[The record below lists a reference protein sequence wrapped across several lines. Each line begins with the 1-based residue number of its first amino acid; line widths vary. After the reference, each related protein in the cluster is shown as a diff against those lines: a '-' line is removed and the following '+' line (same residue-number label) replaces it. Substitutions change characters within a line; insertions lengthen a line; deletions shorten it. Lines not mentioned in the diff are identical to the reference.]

1 MADVDSHATQRGL
14 TPDIPA
20 ELRDAGFDD
29 VAEIGHGGFGVVYRC
44 VQPILD
50 RTIAV
55 KVLTSDLDPDNLD
68 RFMREQRA
76 MGRLSGHPN
85 IVQILEV
92 GTTASGR
99 PFIVMPYHAKDSLE
113 ALIRRHGPLNW
124 RETLSIGVKLAGA
137 LDAAHGAG
145 TLHRDVKPA
154 NILLTDYGEPQL
166 TDFGIA
172 RIAGGFETATG
183 VITGSPAF
191 TAPEV
196 LEGATPTVAS
206 DIYSLGATLFC
217 ALTGHAAYERRSGEQ
232 VVAQFLRIASEPVP
246 DLRDQGLPDDVAA
259 AIEVAMGRDP
269 ADRPATVAELG
280 ERLREIQ
287 RSTGAEVD
295 QMARPVE
302 LGVERRVPPA
312 APMRRHLTAT
322 PTPPTPATKYR
333 PQVAIRSMLARDR
346 LINALRA
353 GGRRRLVL
361 IHAPSGFGKST
372 LAAQWRDELCRD
384 GVAVGWLTV
393 DDDDNNVVWFLAHLL
408 ESIRRERPAL
418 AASLCQVLEEHGD
431 DASRYV
437 LTSLIDEI
445 HSNDDRIALVID
457 DWQRVSDAGTTAA
470 LGYLLEHG
478 CHHLQI
484 IVTSWSRAGLP
495 LSKLRIHDELVE
507 IDGGSLRFDAE
518 EARSFLNDMGGL
530 QLSGSDV
537 DALATSTDGWAAAL
551 QLATL
556 SLRGGADADHLVSE
570 MSGASDVIGDFLAEN
585 VFDNTEPELAQF
597 LLASSITERICG
609 GLASALAQTTH
620 GQAMLEEVER
630 RGLFLQRVDGDPEW
644 FRYHQ
649 MFAEFL
655 RRRLERDHPDR
666 VAHLRDSASTWYAQR
681 GYLSEAVDHA
691 LASGDPIRAV
701 DLVEQDETRLLEQSK
716 MTTLLGII
724 NKLPSQLVT
733 SRPRLQLNLG
743 WAHILLQH
751 TAATNAALNRFEAAV
766 GRAELS
772 DTARADMCAEANV
785 VRAVADSFADRTA
798 DIDRLVA
805 EAMSRPDTLPPR
817 VAGVAGNIAAFAA
830 IYRFEFDSAH
840 QVLEWAAPYHEMM
853 GPFASVYAA
862 CYDGIAARY
871 QLDIA
876 RAQASFR
883 RAFEIGSGVGPHS
896 HAARLAG
903 ALLGQLLYETGDL
916 AEAMR
921 LLDESYQLGPEGGG
935 VDYLAARYVIG
946 ARLRAIHGDRDSA
959 VERLSAGMRVAE
971 QLGLQRLAA
980 GVNNERIRLGID
992 IAPAVADRLRAE
1004 RTIPHDDGIAR
1015 MTAELDEDSGIRLL
1029 CAGDSDEDHQHAC
1042 LRARDLLAGADGE
1055 HRPMAALTARL
1066 LLAET
1071 LTAAGKLE
1079 DASVA
1084 SSDAAAECGAVGLSR
1099 LPVDAGLR

>member
-1 MADVDSHATQRGL
+1 
-14 TPDIPA
+14 
-20 ELRDAGFDD
+20 
-29 VAEIGHGGFGVVYRC
+29 
-44 VQPILD
+44 
-50 RTIAV
+50 
-55 KVLTSDLDPDNLD
+55 
-68 RFMREQRA
+68 
-76 MGRLSGHPN
+76 
-85 IVQILEV
+85 
-92 GTTASGR
+92 
-99 PFIVMPYHAKDSLE
+99 
-113 ALIRRHGPLNW
+113 
-124 RETLSIGVKLAGA
+124 
-137 LDAAHGAG
+137 
-145 TLHRDVKPA
+145 
-154 NILLTDYGEPQL
+154 
-166 TDFGIA
+166 
-172 RIAGGFETATG
+172 
-183 VITGSPAF
+183 
-191 TAPEV
+191 
-196 LEGATPTVAS
+196 
-206 DIYSLGATLFC
+206 
-217 ALTGHAAYERRSGEQ
+217 
-232 VVAQFLRIASEPVP
+232 
-246 DLRDQGLPDDVAA
+246 
-259 AIEVAMGRDP
+259 
-269 ADRPATVAELG
+269 
-280 ERLREIQ
+280 
-287 RSTGAEVD
+287 
-295 QMARPVE
+295 
-302 LGVERRVPPA
+302 
-312 APMRRHLTAT
+312 
-322 PTPPTPATKYR
+322 
-333 PQVAIRSMLARDR
+333 MLARDR

-372 LAAQWRDELCRD
+372 LAAQWRDELGRD

-445 HSNDDRIALVID
+445 HEKDDRIALVID

-470 LGYLLEHG
+470 LGFLLEHG
-478 CHHLQI
+478 CHHLQV

-537 DALATSTDGWAAAL
+537 DALTTSTDGWAAAL

-556 SLRGGADADHLVSE
+556 SLRGGADTDHLVSE
-570 MSGASDVIGDFLAEN
+570 MSGANDVIGDFLAEN

-655 RRRLERDHPDR
+655 RRRLDRDHPDR
-666 VAHLRDSASTWYAQR
+666 VAHLHDSAAAWYAQH

-691 LASGDPIRAV
+691 LASGDPVRAV

-751 TAATNAALNRFEAAV
+751 TAATNAALNRFEAGV

-772 DTARADMCAEANV
+772 DAARADMCAEANV

-805 EAMSRPDTLPPR
+805 EAMSRPDTLHPR
-817 VAGVAGNIAAFAA
+817 VAGVAGNISAFAA
-830 IYRFEFDSAH
+830 IYRSEFDTAH
-840 QVLEWAAPYHEMM
+840 RLLEWAAPYHEMM
-853 GPFASVYAA
+853 GPFASVYGA

-876 RAQASFR
+876 RAETSFR
-883 RAFEIGSGVGPHS
+883 RAFEIGCGVGPHS

-916 AEAMR
+916 TAAMR

-992 IAPAVADRLRAE
+992 IEPAVADRLRAE

-1029 CAGDSDEDHQHAC
+1029 CASDSDEDHQQAC

-1055 HRPMAALTARL
+1055 HRPLAALTSRL

-1071 LTAAGKLE
+1071 LTATGRLE
-1079 DASVA
+1079 DAAVA
-1084 SSDAAAECGAVGLSR
+1084 SSDAAARCAAVGLSR
-1099 LPVDAGLR
+1099 LPVDAGLG